1 MALSFYSSLEFQYA
15 GDGKT
20 WYFDGLVIFFA
31 IGVVIGSIITR
42 IINRP
47 LDIGTLRIDTSDP
60 DGPFMFLELSKDVDS
75 VTSKKYEILKVIFRR
90 NNSPYYGN

>member
-1 MALSFYSSLEFQYA
+1 MEF
-15 GDGKT
+15 
-20 WYFDGLVIFFA
+20 VIIFV

-75 VTSKKYEILKVIFRR
+75 VTSKKYVILKVNLKSYI
-90 NNSPYYGN
+90 SQK

>member
-1 MALSFYSSLEFQYA
+1 MEF
-15 GDGKT
+15 
-20 WYFDGLVIFFA
+20 VIIFA

-60 DGPFMFLELSKDVDS
+60 DGPFMFLELAKDVDS
-75 VTSKKYEILKVIFRR
+75 VTSKKYVILKVNLKSYI
-90 NNSPYYGN
+90 SQK

>member
-1 MALSFYSSLEFQYA
+1 ME
-15 GDGKT
+15 
-20 WYFDGLVIFFA
+20 LVIIFA

-60 DGPFMFLELSKDVDS
+60 DGPFMFLELSKDVDT
-75 VTSKKYEILKVIFRR
+75 VASKKYVILKVNLKSYI
-90 NNSPYYGN
+90 SQK

>member
-1 MALSFYSSLEFQYA
+1 ME
-15 GDGKT
+15 
-20 WYFDGLVIFFA
+20 LVIIFA

-47 LDIGTLRIDTSDP
+47 LDICTLRIDTSDP

-75 VTSKKYEILKVIFRR
+75 VTSKKYVILKVNLKSYI
-90 NNSPYYGN
+90 SQK